1 MILIA
6 TCNVEMK
13 TSEQDIKQQFS
24 QKYMVIN
31 LYILEWFLTPF
42 YIEVSFFLYT
52 PVCKYIEI
60 RIY

>member
-13 TSEQDIKQQFS
+13 TSKQDIKQQFS
-24 QKYMVIN
+24 QKYLVIN

-42 YIEVSFFLYT
+42 YIEVNFFDTHLYASIL
-52 PVCKYIEI
+52 K
-60 RIY
+60 

>member
-13 TSEQDIKQQFS
+13 TSKQDIKQQFS

-42 YIEVSFFLYT
+42 YIEVNFFDAHLYASIL
-52 PVCKYIEI
+52 K
-60 RIY
+60 

>member
-13 TSEQDIKQQFS
+13 TSEQDIKQQFN
-24 QKYMVIN
+24 QKYFVIN

-42 YIEVSFFLYT
+42 YIEVNFFDTHLYASIL
-52 PVCKYIEI
+52 K
-60 RIY
+60 

>member
-24 QKYMVIN
+24 QKYLVIN

-42 YIEVSFFLYT
+42 YIEVIFWYT

>member
-13 TSEQDIKQQFS
+13 MSEQDIKQQFS
-24 QKYMVIN
+24 QKYLVIN

-42 YIEVSFFLYT
+42 YIEVSFFDTHLYASIL
-52 PVCKYIEI
+52 K
-60 RIY
+60 

>member
-13 TSEQDIKQQFS
+13 TSKQDIKQQFS

-42 YIEVSFFLYT
+42 YIEVNFFDTHLYASIL
-52 PVCKYIEI
+52 K
-60 RIY
+60 

>member
-13 TSEQDIKQQFS
+13 TSEQDIKQQIS
-24 QKYMVIN
+24 QKYLVIN

-42 YIEVSFFLYT
+42 YIEVNFFDTHLYASIL
-52 PVCKYIEI
+52 K
-60 RIY
+60 

>member
-42 YIEVSFFLYT
+42 YIEVSFFDTYLYASIL
-52 PVCKYIEI
+52 K
-60 RIY
+60 

>member
-24 QKYMVIN
+24 QKYLVIN

-42 YIEVSFFLYT
+42 YIEVNFVDTHLYASIL
-52 PVCKYIEI
+52 K
-60 RIY
+60 

>member
-13 TSEQDIKQQFS
+13 TSKQDIKQQFS
-24 QKYMVIN
+24 QKYLVIN

-42 YIEVSFFLYT
+42 YIEVSFFDTHLYASIL
-52 PVCKYIEI
+52 K
-60 RIY
+60 

>member
-13 TSEQDIKQQFS
+13 TSKQDIKQQFS

-42 YIEVSFFLYT
+42 YIEVSFFDTHLYASIL
-52 PVCKYIEI
+52 K
-60 RIY
+60 

>member
-13 TSEQDIKQQFS
+13 TSEQDIKQQF
-24 QKYMVIN
+24 IN

-42 YIEVSFFLYT
+42 YIEVNFFDTHLYASIL
-52 PVCKYIEI
+52 K
-60 RIY
+60 

>member
-13 TSEQDIKQQFS
+13 TSKQDIKQQFS

-31 LYILEWFLTPF
+31 LYILEWFLIPF
-42 YIEVSFFLYT
+42 YIEVSFFDTHLYASIL
-52 PVCKYIEI
+52 K
-60 RIY
+60 

>member
-24 QKYMVIN
+24 RKYLVIN

-42 YIEVSFFLYT
+42 YIEVNFFDTHLYASIL
-52 PVCKYIEI
+52 K
-60 RIY
+60 

>member
-13 TSEQDIKQQFS
+13 TSEQDIKQKFS

-42 YIEVSFFLYT
+42 YIEVSFFDTHLYASIL
-52 PVCKYIEI
+52 K
-60 RIY
+60 